1 MHHPEKWGVR
11 EMRERDMHVYS
22 SSTIIHVHVA
32 PHIPHACILY
42 LCAYMYI
49 ELWCQHDSVCQ
60 YVYLEVRS
68 EVIWSHIL
76 HCTTEFVEVDHT
88 PRDWIDLNP
97 LLLSVV
103 AILLLDRAGD
113 ERGFARE
120 DRELHAWYKHEVSHE
135 YCYSLH
141 ILFIT

>member
-1 MHHPEKWGVR
+1 
-11 EMRERDMHVYS
+11 
-22 SSTIIHVHVA
+22 
-32 PHIPHACILY
+32 
-42 LCAYMYI
+42 MYI
-49 ELWCQHDSVCQ
+49 GLWCQHDSVCQ

-68 EVIWSHIL
+68 EVIRSHIL

-113 ERGFARE
+113 ERGFARKGS
-120 DRELHAWYKHEVSHE
+120 ELHAWYINMR
-135 YCYSLH
+135 LAMNTN
-141 ILFIT
+141 ILSINMLVFFITKLPT

>member
-1 MHHPEKWGVR
+1 MHHPVKWGVGERR
-11 EMRERDMHVYS
+11 EKGTYILFKNNH
-22 SSTIIHVHVA
+22 TCTTH
-32 PHIPHACILY
+32 PTCILC

-49 ELWCQHDSVCQ
+49 GLWCQHDSVRQ

-97 LLLSVV
+97 LLFSVV
-103 AILLLDRAGD
+103 AILLLDKARDEEDLLERA
-113 ERGFARE
+113 
-120 DRELHAWYKHEVSHE
+120 VS
-135 YCYSLH
+135 SMQ
-141 ILFIT
+141 